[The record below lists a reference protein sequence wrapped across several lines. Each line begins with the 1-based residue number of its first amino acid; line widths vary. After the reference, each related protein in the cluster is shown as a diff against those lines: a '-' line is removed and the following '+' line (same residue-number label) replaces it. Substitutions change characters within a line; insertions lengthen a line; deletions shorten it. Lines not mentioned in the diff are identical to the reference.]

1 MAFSEKESDLPRI
14 TQPGSGGAWP
24 KLTCSQTPSLQ
35 PAHGQPQLIPLPERS
50 KELLSAKPNSPAKQ
64 TRRES
69 EHPVSHQLG
78 RLLCRFLCTL
88 GGQGCPWSGEWR
100 LGGRRGLSQEGAAHT
115 AAAHTCLTPCTFQ
128 RQSYLLCISVML
140 TMAHDSVLPSGPR
153 KRKQSLSGGGPSRGG
168 EEGKRTTG
176 PFPFVVGPVVYLFHT
191 HMNVHMLIPNS

>member
-69 EHPVSHQLG
+69 EHAAGHQLG

-88 GGQGCPWSGEWR
+88 GGQGCPWSGGWR
-100 LGGRRGLSQEGAAHT
+100 LGGETGSQPRGSRAHRSRTHLSDTLHLPAT
-115 AAAHTCLTPCTFQ
+115 V
-128 RQSYLLCISVML
+128 LLALYFCD
-140 TMAHDSVLPSGPR
+140 ANDGP
-153 KRKQSLSGGGPSRGG
+153 
-168 EEGKRTTG
+168 
-176 PFPFVVGPVVYLFHT
+176 
-191 HMNVHMLIPNS
+191 